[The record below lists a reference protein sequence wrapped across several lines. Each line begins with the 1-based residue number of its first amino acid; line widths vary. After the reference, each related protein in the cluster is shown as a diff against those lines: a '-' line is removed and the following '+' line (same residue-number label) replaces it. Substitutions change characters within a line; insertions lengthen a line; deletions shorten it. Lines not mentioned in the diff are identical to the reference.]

1 MGLARRISDRLA
13 LAGGV
18 LLLGMAVLVTAS
30 VLRRRLTS
38 QGVPGDFELLQTG
51 LAVAVFAFMPLCQLR
66 GGNLFVDT
74 FSGRLPLAVRLR
86 LDAMWAL
93 TYAGVATLIAVMM
106 TVGAFE
112 TLRSGTRSM
121 VLGLPQ
127 GWPIAVSAAL
137 AAWLTFVVLLAALD
151 TFRMGES

>member
-74 FSGRLPLAVRLR
+74 FTGRLPLAVRLR

-137 AAWLTFVVLLAALD
+137 AAWLAFVVLLAALD

>member
-30 VLRRRLTS
+30 VLRRWLTS

-74 FSGRLPLAVRLR
+74 FTGRLPLAVRLR
-86 LDAMWAL
+86 LDALWAL

-112 TLRSGTRSM
+112 TLRSGTRTM
-121 VLGLPQ
+121 VLDLPQ

-137 AAWLTFVVLLAALD
+137 AAWLAFVVLLAALD
-151 TFRMGES
+151 TFRVRNP

>member
-30 VLRRRLTS
+30 VLRRWLTS

-74 FSGRLPLAVRLR
+74 FTGRLPLAVRLR

-93 TYAGVATLIAVMM
+93 TYAGVATQVAVMM

-137 AAWLTFVVLLAALD
+137 AAWLAFVVLLAALD
-151 TFRMGES
+151 TFRMGEP

>member
-1 MGLARRISDRLA
+1 MEAAQRISNRLA

-30 VLRRRLTS
+30 VLRRWLTS
-38 QGVPGDFELLQTG
+38 RGVPGDFELLQMG

-74 FSGRLPLAVRLR
+74 FTGRLPLVVRRR
-86 LDAMWAL
+86 LDALWAL
-93 TYAGVATLIAVMM
+93 TYAGAAGLIAVMM
-106 TVGAFE
+106 AVGAVE

-121 VLGLPQ
+121 VLNLPQ
-127 GWPIAVSAAL
+127 GWPIAISAAL
-137 AAWLTFVVLLAALD
+137 AAWLAFVVLLTALD
-151 TFRMGES
+151 AYRTRAP